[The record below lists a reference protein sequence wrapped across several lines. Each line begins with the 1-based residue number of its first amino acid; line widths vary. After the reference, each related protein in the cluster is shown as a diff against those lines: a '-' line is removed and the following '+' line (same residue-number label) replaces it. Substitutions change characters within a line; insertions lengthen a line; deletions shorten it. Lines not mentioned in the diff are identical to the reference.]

1 LLQLSW
7 QSFGIKVVA
16 SSFGL
21 LAMLSRQH
29 LAKSA
34 LQKNTLNDLDLI
46 CSQFEKDMVKN
57 RGKFANNVF

>member
-1 LLQLSW
+1 M
-7 QSFGIKVVA
+7 VA
-16 SSFGL
+16 SSFGF

-34 LQKNTLNDLDLI
+34 LQKNSLNDLDLI

>member
-1 LLQLSW
+1 M
-7 QSFGIKVVA
+7 VA

-29 LAKSA
+29 LTKSA
-34 LQKNTLNDLDLI
+34 LQKNSLNDVDLI

-57 RGKFANNVF
+57 RGKFANNVV